1 MPDMPFSSISYLKDF
16 TDRVTGAAHGVL
28 LIMRDLSVNP
38 AKSNIEHRKVY
49 EYGLINEVISEAET
63 NYDLNT
69 SKTSS

>member
-16 TDRVTGAAHGVL
+16 TDRVAGAAHGVL

-49 EYGLINEVISEAET
+49 EYDLMNEVISEAET

-69 SKTSS
+69 SKTNS